1 MLLLLAQFSWSEI
14 SELGKDLLFG
24 CWLAM
29 LSICALS
36 NESSA
41 FCYSPTVHKLHLPA
55 GAINDRLLKSLIPCF
70 AFTMRVVKACPSSYK
85 L

>member
-29 LSICALS
+29 LSICAQ
-36 NESSA
+36 
-41 FCYSPTVHKLHLPA
+41 K
-55 GAINDRLLKSLIPCF
+55 
-70 AFTMRVVKACPSSYK
+70 
-85 L
+85 